1 MIPYFVSNILP
12 RIVNIFY
19 LVTGDSD
26 KIIPSKSENELNNRF
41 SRVEGSICEQLL
53 NHPKLIK
60 WFAQN
65 CALEDDKVVQLPIGL
80 DYHTISNNPNR
91 NWRDEHEGSS
101 TEDQEQILKDIRET
115 MAPFYERTND
125 KIFANFSIDYSND
138 QDVRVLAI
146 RNTPQELLSLHLE
159 FSKRTKVWKNMK
171 EYKFILSPYGAGP
184 DCHRTW
190 EALCLG
196 CIPIVNNIGSNSM
209 FRDLPVLIVEQWS
222 EITEE
227 LLRNTVE
234 NYKQKFKDFNFNL
247 NKLLLNYWTDQ
258 FCFTKN
264 PFLIDIED
272 KMQYTNEELCFIQQK
287 LDKKQNNIRQYVK
300 NLYPYGDSNFN
311 KSLED
316 ITRRSCKGVDQKIVD
331 PENKNFPRKLL
342 FRIGDGGNSK
352 NCIVC
357 CTNLSSDRERY
368 SSDICGSLENTGFNG
383 HFYLFNG
390 AFPNPTG
397 TEMKYAGVPYCFK
410 IFMMLEA
417 KKRGFEK
424 VVWIDAA
431 CYAVNNPQRIFDLLD
446 NEDSVFRHFSIN
458 PPNFCP
464 REMMTLKPS
473 IDAMNAITGTSE
485 FNTVMTS
492 IVFGLNF
499 NSKKINK
506 FVDEYYEMVKA
517 GTPFFSWYPE
527 EVVMGS
533 IFNKDEYRYML
544 NFRDDSYCFLY
555 IHETYTNLNDAK
567 GRGYIF
573 VQRKY

>member
-1 MIPYFVSNILP
+1 MINGGNMYDNMSIYVCTDMIPYFVSNILP

-19 LVTGDSD
+19 IVTGDSD

-65 CALEDDKVVQLPIGL
+65 CALEDNKVVQLPIGL

-101 TEDQEQILKDIRET
+101 TEDQEQILKNIRET
-115 MAPFYERTND
+115 MVPFYERTNGT
-125 KIFANFSIDYSND
+125 IFANFSIDYSND

-159 FSKRTKVWKNMK
+159 FSKRTNVWKNMS
-171 EYKFILSPYGAGP
+171 EYKFILSPYGEGP

-190 EALCLG
+190 EALCFG
-196 CIPIVNNIGSNSM
+196 CIPIINNIGSNSM
-209 FRDLPVLIVEQWS
+209 FRDLPVLIVEKWS

-234 NYKQKFKDFNFNL
+234 NFKQKYNDFNFNF
-247 NKLLLNYWTDQ
+247 NKLLLSYWTDQ

-272 KMQYTNEELCFIQQK
+272 KMEYTNEELDIIQQK
-287 LDKKQNNIRQYVK
+287 LNKKQNNIRQYVK
-300 NLYPYGDSNFN
+300 NLYPYGDTNFN

-316 ITRRSCKGVDQKIVD
+316 IIRRSCKGVDQKIVD
-331 PENKNFPRKLL
+331 PENKIFPRKFL
-342 FRIGDGGNSK
+342 FRIGDGGNNK

-368 SSDICGSLENTGFNG
+368 SSDICDSLQKTGFNG

-390 AFPNPTG
+390 AFPNPTR
-397 TEMKYAGVPYCFK
+397 TEIKYAGDPYCCK
-410 IFMMLEA
+410 IFMM
-417 KKRGFEK
+417 
-424 VVWIDAA
+424 
-431 CYAVNNPQRIFDLLD
+431 
-446 NEDSVFRHFSIN
+446 
-458 PPNFCP
+458 
-464 REMMTLKPS
+464 
-473 IDAMNAITGTSE
+473 
-485 FNTVMTS
+485 
-492 IVFGLNF
+492 
-499 NSKKINK
+499 
-506 FVDEYYEMVKA
+506 
-517 GTPFFSWYPE
+517 
-527 EVVMGS
+527 
-533 IFNKDEYRYML
+533 
-544 NFRDDSYCFLY
+544 
-555 IHETYTNLNDAK
+555 
-567 GRGYIF
+567 
-573 VQRKY
+573 